1 MVVANFYP
9 VAQVV
14 SSVQVPVMV
23 HVSALYPAVTTVNAV
38 RFAKSF
44 HAAMDANASIYL
56 AAYLAATTLSATFVN
71 ASKDAIFVTV

>member
-23 HVSALYPAVTTVNAV
+23 LASALYPAVTTVNAV
-38 RFAKSF
+38 RFVKSF
-44 HAAMDANASIYL
+44 HVAMDANANIYL
-56 AAYLAATTLSATFVN
+56 AAYLAATTLSATFAN
-71 ASKDAIFVTV
+71 AFKDANFVTV